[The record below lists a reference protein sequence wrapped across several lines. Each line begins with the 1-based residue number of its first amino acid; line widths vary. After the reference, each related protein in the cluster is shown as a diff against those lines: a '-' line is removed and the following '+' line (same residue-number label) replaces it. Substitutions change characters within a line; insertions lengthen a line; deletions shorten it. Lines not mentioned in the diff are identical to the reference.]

1 MRKPPAVH
9 FPHGELANSPGS
21 PICDTTAGK
30 FGPFAGQLFIGDIV
44 HPRIIRV
51 ALEKVNGQY
60 QGACFSFYHAKGLK
74 SGICRLT
81 FSPDGALIVGRA
93 GEGNWARGLP
103 GRGLQKIAYTG
114 TDPFEIHRIN
124 LIPDGFTFHFTQ
136 PLALDLKAKSVNVET
151 LSYRYQYG
159 PNYGYPK
166 SDKKKIVPDEII
178 ISKDRKSVQVK
189 ISGLEKRKIYQ
200 FSVMGVRNQTGQS
213 LRNSTAHYTLN
224 ELPNQ

>member
-1 MRKPPAVH
+1 
-9 FPHGELANSPGS
+9 
-21 PICDTTAGK
+21 
-30 FGPFAGQLFIGDIV
+30 LFIGDIV

-136 PLALDLKAKSVNVET
+136 PLALDPKAKSVNFET

-189 ISGLEKRKIYQ
+189 IPGLEKRKVYQ